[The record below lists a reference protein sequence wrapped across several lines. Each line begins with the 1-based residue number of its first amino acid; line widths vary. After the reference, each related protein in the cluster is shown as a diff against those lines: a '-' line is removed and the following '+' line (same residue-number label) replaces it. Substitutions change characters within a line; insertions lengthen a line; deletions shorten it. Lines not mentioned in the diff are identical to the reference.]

1 MKMSSII
8 ASIWMCR
15 TSIAFVGPSNVRK
28 SALRLFSVSNTVDV
42 NMGVSRLETLQTLLS
57 RRGAPGSAECTEQDD
72 LEPVIVASSDDD
84 TPELIST
91 LTGLNAYVNL
101 HPHLYPLAQSKK
113 NGNVICALRRA
124 FANDGTDWYEK
135 SSSAPWPIV
144 EAKLGGPGM
153 RLLALNSEHM
163 MRRIVCECDFSGE
176 AKELIEL
183 YNEGLGS
190 KAIQEKG
197 LDEPYEPG
205 SVEKLG

>member
-15 TSIAFVGPSNVRK
+15 SSFAFVGPSNVRQ

-42 NMGVSRLETLQTLLS
+42 NMGVSRLETLQILLA
-57 RRGAPGSAECTEQDD
+57 RHGAPGSKGCTAKDD
-72 LEPVIVASSDDD
+72 LEPVIIASSDDE

-91 LTGLNAYVNL
+91 LTGVDAYVNL
-101 HPHLYPLAQSKK
+101 HPHLYPLAQSK
-113 NGNVICALRRA
+113 NTGNVICALRRA
-124 FANDGTDWYEK
+124 FADDGTEWNENL
-135 SSSAPWPIV
+135 SSAPWPIV
-144 EAKLGGPGM
+144 EAKLGGSGM
-153 RLLALNSEHM
+153 RLLALNSEYM

-190 KAIQEKG
+190 KTIQDKG